1 MISVQTIGSS
11 SSGNAYVL
19 KSSGR
24 TLLLECGVSWPVI
37 LKASKY
43 DVNSIDGCLV
53 SHGHGDHGKSAKDVI
68 KNGIDLWATAEAFE
82 QMKIERSPQNSYRM
96 HRVYPGRHFMVA
108 THWLVHPFD
117 TVHDAPGSVGYVIS
131 DGQDKLVFLTDTG
144 FCRYTIPGITL
155 LMIEANFSE
164 GILQQNI
171 DSGAVHP
178 AVGRRV
184 RENHMS
190 LDRVL
195 DFLAANDTS
204 RLREIRLLHLSDGNS
219 DAKEFRKTVQ
229 KATGIPVFV
238 EG

>member
-1 MISVQTIGSS
+1 
-11 SSGNAYVL
+11 
-19 KSSGR
+19 
-24 TLLLECGVSWPVI
+24 VI

-43 DVNSIDGCLV
+43 NPSSFDGCLV
-53 SHGHGDHGKSAKDVI
+53 SHGHGDHCKSAKDVI
-68 KNGIDLWATAEAFE
+68 KNGIDLWATSEAFE
-82 QMKIERSPQNSYRM
+82 QMKIERNHYRI
-96 HRVYPGRHFMVA
+96 HAVYPGRHFMIA

-144 FCRYTIPGITL
+144 FCKYTIPGMSM

-164 GILQQNI
+164 EILKHNI
-171 DSGAVHP
+171 DSGSVHP

-190 LDRVL
+190 IERVV

-219 DAKEFRKTVQ
+219 HADLFKKTIQ